1 MRKPRKDAVLQNLP
15 EERQDQIVKWL
26 KTAEVKD
33 AEGNVIQ
40 PGGQDLALAQLA
52 ADGIKVSEPQLSRF
66 WRWYQ
71 LDRRYSGMRQTAD
84 QLQDMAVAKGV
95 PLEKARQLAQGM
107 FTLQALQAND
117 PETFISLQQ
126 LDLDQR
132 SAETKAKFKREELDL
147 KRKQFEMEIAEK
159 MLDEALLRRAQEIAG
174 SGMTQAAKIA
184 AMRKA
189 AFADVDALEAS
200 GKIEIPRDK

>member
-33 AEGNVIQ
+33 ADGKVIQ

-107 FTLQALQAND
+107 FTLQAVQAND

-132 SAETKAKFKREELDL
+132 SAETRAKFKREEIDL
-147 KRKQFEMEIAEK
+147 KRKTFQVKTCELFVAWSADEK
-159 MLDEALLRRAQEIAG
+159 AKTILAG
-174 SGMTQAAKIA
+174 SGTNS
-184 AMRKA
+184 
-189 AFADVDALEAS
+189 E
-200 GKIEIPRDK
+200 KIEALGRAMFPDWEET